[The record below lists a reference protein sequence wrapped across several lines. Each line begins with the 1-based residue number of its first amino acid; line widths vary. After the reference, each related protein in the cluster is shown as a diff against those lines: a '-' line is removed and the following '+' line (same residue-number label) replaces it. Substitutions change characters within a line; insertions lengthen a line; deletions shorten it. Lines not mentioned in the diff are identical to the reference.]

1 MSDICS
7 TSIYVINL
15 DRSPERWASISEQLE
30 AQGLTPHRIA
40 AVDGKGRTLS
50 DFPECDPNRYRRC
63 HGALPRTTEIG
74 CYLSHVKALRA
85 FLESDDAIATIIEDD
100 SVINDDFAEA
110 LHLLERNS
118 AHWDMM
124 LLYGNHRALP
134 ARLVEISEKYAICGL
149 SFIQTG
155 SVAYM
160 INRACAKALL
170 QNLLPIR
177 LPYDHAFTHPAF
189 HKLRMRA
196 CLPYPVSATRSSGS
210 TIDYSVK
217 QHKELRWRVP
227 TLAYRT
233 KQEIYR
239 VLHYALVDRIFISSL
254 RDAVFSGKR
263 ATNAR
268 NA

>member
-1 MSDICS
+1 MHAIGSMGIF
-7 TSIYVINL
+7 VVNL

-30 AQGLTPHRIA
+30 AQGLTPHRVA
-40 AVDGKGRTLS
+40 AVDGKGRSLA
-50 DFPECDPNRYRRC
+50 DFPECDPKGYRLC

-85 FLESDDAIATIIEDD
+85 FLESDCAIATIIEDD
-100 SVINDDFAEA
+100 SVINDDFAEV
-110 LHLLERNS
+110 LQLLEQNR

-134 ARLVEISEKYAICGL
+134 ARLIEISEKYAICGL

-170 QNLLPIR
+170 ENLLPIR
-177 LPYDHAFTHPAF
+177 LPYDHAFAHPAF

-217 QHKELRWRVP
+217 QKKQLRWRVP

-233 KQEIYR
+233 KREIHR
-239 VLHYALVDRIFISSL
+239 VLHYTLVDRIFFSSL
-254 RDAVFSGKR
+254 RDAVFPGKR
-263 ATNAR
+263 ATNAE
-268 NA
+268 NT

>member
-1 MSDICS
+1 MNDIGS
-7 TSIYVINL
+7 TGIYVVNL

-30 AQGLTPHRIA
+30 AQGLTPQRIA
-40 AVDGKGRTLS
+40 AVDGKGRSLS
-50 DFPECDPNRYRRC
+50 DFPECDPDRYRRC

-74 CYLSHVKALRA
+74 CYLSHVKAMRA
-85 FLESDDAIATIIEDD
+85 FLESDYAIAAIIEDD
-100 SVINDDFAEA
+100 SVINEDFAQA
-110 LHLLERNS
+110 LSLLEQNK

-124 LLYGNHRALP
+124 LLYGNHRAFP

-149 SFIQTG
+149 SFMQTG

-170 QNLLPIR
+170 ENLLPIR
-177 LPYDHAFTHPAF
+177 LPYDHAYTHPSF
-189 HKLRMRA
+189 HRLRMRA

-217 QHKELRWRVP
+217 QKKHLRWRIP

-233 KQEIYR
+233 KQEIRR
-239 VLHYALVDRIFISSL
+239 VLHYAFVDRIFFSSI
-254 RDAVFSGKR
+254 RDSVFSGKR
-263 ATNAR
+263 VTNAEHV
-268 NA
+268 